1 MRSTNSTALYRPD
14 LGIAVQEYVEGPE
27 MGLIG
32 LQILPIFP
40 VPEVAGT
47 FPVIPSEALLKL
59 PDTSRSPRG
68 NYNRGDWK
76 YEEGKYNAGS
86 EHGWEEPIDDSERK
100 MLDVRVPGL
109 ADYVATKRATNH
121 ILKSQEKRI
130 SDKVFNAVSFTPHPV
145 AIEWDKAATAVPL
158 TNIKAAKL
166 AFRKQCGMLPDA
178 IVMNY
183 EVFERIKEVQQII
196 DRLKYTYPGMDIDN
210 MGAAELARLFRI
222 PRVLIGGAVY
232 DSAGK
237 NVTSVITDI
246 WDDEY
251 CALIKIPQD
260 RQDVTS
266 PGLGWTFLWSEDSPQ
281 NPVVEQY
288 REDKIRSDVMRVRHN
303 TDEYLLKSVNEAGAT
318 VSDIAAA
325 CMYLMSNITT

>member
-1 MRSTNSTALYRPD
+1 
-14 LGIAVQEYVEGPE
+14 
-27 MGLIG
+27 
-32 LQILPIFP
+32 
-40 VPEVAGT
+40 
-47 FPVIPSEALLKL
+47 
-59 PDTSRSPRG
+59 
-68 NYNRGDWK
+68 
-76 YEEGKYNAGS
+76 
-86 EHGWEEPIDDSERK
+86 
-100 MLDVRVPGL
+100 L